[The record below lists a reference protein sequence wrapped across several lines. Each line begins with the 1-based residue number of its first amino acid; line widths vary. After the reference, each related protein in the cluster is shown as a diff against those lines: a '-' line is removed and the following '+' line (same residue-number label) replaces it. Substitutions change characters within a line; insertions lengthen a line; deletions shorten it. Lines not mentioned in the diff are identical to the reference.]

1 MAATRQV
8 AREAWRIF
16 VNQSRTDLYDHM
28 DRLHRIMAGGHWRSY
43 DGNRDRYTGPFELN
57 QIDWY
62 RRNKNWGH
70 WLRRVNK
77 WATEAIAEVVRLVA
91 RLENLCTL
99 GVLLFR
105 CEKECAVDDTL
116 YLAMEETKEVLKCFR
131 DGWHRTLCNMTLTEW
146 CSMGSLE
153 QR

>member
-1 MAATRQV
+1 
-8 AREAWRIF
+8 
-16 VNQSRTDLYDHM
+16 
-28 DRLHRIMAGGHWRSY
+28 MAGGHWRSY

-77 WATEAIAEVVRLVA
+77 WATEAIAELVRLVA

-105 CEKECAVDDTL
+105 CEKECAMDDTL